1 MRRVPVLASALA
13 AFLGAWLLFLAQPL
27 LAKALLPRVGGSPA
41 TWNAVQAFFQAALL
55 GGYTW
60 AHLVVTRAGP
70 RRGALLQAPLLLLPL
85 PLLATRGLLP
95 APGAG
100 PGEGSPLPWVLLT
113 LAGGVGLPALAL
125 ATTAPLVQAWLLRR
139 APGRDPRP
147 LYAASNAG
155 SLLALLLYPL
165 LVEPLLPLAAQ
176 GTAWSALYAVWAA
189 LLLGLGLSTR
199 AAEPAALRE
208 PPAAP
213 LPRGLALRW
222 VALAAVPASASL
234 GVTQYLSTDLA
245 PVPLLW
251 VAPLAVYLL
260 TWIVAFSPGLL
271 APAAAARALPLALVA
286 VAVAVVFQADDPLPV
301 VVGLHLSGL
310 LAVGLACHGQVAAAP
325 PPAGRLT
332 AYYLLLAAGGAL
344 GGGFNALLAP
354 LLFPGLAEYPLAL
367 CLAALLLPAGE
378 RAAAVARQLEAIRP
392 PLRGPAGLALDL
404 GPALPVA
411 GVYLG
416 FQALGLGRVGLMLAA
431 LGVYLASRRPLRL
444 ALALLALF
452 LAGHLRPP
460 ETGSRAA
467 LWQRVVTQERTF
479 YGVHRLCR
487 GPDRDLTALLHGTT
501 IHGLERRVSA
511 PGEPLAYY
519 HRRGPLGELLGSLPA
534 GDPRLA
540 RVAAIGLG
548 AGSIAAYA
556 PAGSRWTFLEL
567 DPSVQRLAEAEFTFL
582 ARARARGCELEVR
595 LGDGRLLLE
604 RLVAPGEL
612 GLVVLDAFASDA
624 VPVHLLTRQA
634 LELYVSRLAPGGLV
648 CAHVSNRYLDLVPV
662 LAAHARDLG
671 LSGRHWR
678 DAEREADD
686 ADADA
691 LLESGLEPSH
701 WVVLARREADLPPCA
716 RRPRWARLPAPGPA
730 WSDDWSNLLA
740 VLGKKRE

>member
-1 MRRVPVLASALA
+1 MGPVPVSALA

-41 TWNAVQAFFQAALL
+41 TWNAVQAYFQATLL
-55 GGYTW
+55 GGYAW

-139 APGRDPRP
+139 EPGRDPRP

-176 GTAWSALYAVWAA
+176 GTVWCALYAVWAA

-199 AAEPAALRE
+199 GAGSAAPQE
-208 PPAAP
+208 PPAA
-213 LPRGLALRW
+213 LPRGVALRW
-222 VALAAVPASASL
+222 VALAAVPASTSL

-260 TWIVAFSPGLL
+260 TWIVAFWPGLL
-271 APAAAARALPLALVA
+271 PPAAAARALPLALVA
-286 VAVAVVFQADDPLPV
+286 VSVAVVFQAGDPLPV
-301 VVGLHLSGL
+301 VVGLHLAGL
-310 LAVGLACHGQVAAAP
+310 LAVGLACHGQVAASP

-367 CLAALLLPAGE
+367 CLAALLLPTPERSAG
-378 RAAAVARQLEAIRP
+378 VARRLEAIRP
-392 PLRGPAGLALDL
+392 AWRGLAGLALDL
-404 GPALPVA
+404 GAALPVA
-411 GVYLG
+411 GVYLAC
-416 FQALGLGRVGLMLAA
+416 QALGLGRVGLMLAA

-452 LAGHLRPP
+452 LAGHVRPP
-460 ETGSRAA
+460 ETGSRVS
-467 LWQRVVTQERTF
+467 LWQRVVAQERTF

-487 GPDRDLTALLHGTT
+487 AADGDLTALLHGTT

-519 HRRGPLGELLGSLPA
+519 HRRGPLGELLGSLPV

-567 DPSVQRLAEAEFTFL
+567 DPSVQRLAEAEFSFL
-582 ARARARGCELEVR
+582 TRARARGCQLEVR

-604 RLVAPGEL
+604 RRVAPGEL
-612 GLVVLDAFASDA
+612 GLLVLDAFASDS

-634 LELYVSRLAPGGLV
+634 LELYVSRLAPGGLL
-648 CAHVSNRYLDLVPV
+648 CAHVSSRYLDLVPV

-671 LSGRHWR
+671 LVGRHWR
-678 DAEREADD
+678 DAEREAEE
-686 ADADA
+686 ADSDA
-691 LLESGLEPSH
+691 LLASGLEPSH
-701 WVVLARREADLPPCA
+701 WVVLTRREADLPPGA
-716 RRPRWARLPAPGPA
+716 RRARWAGLPAPGPA

-740 VLGKKRE
+740 VLGKEPE